1 MKKSLLALA
10 VLGAYAGVASAQSS
24 VTLFGTV
31 DMAGSYVKND
41 TTGGADGNRWSLATN
56 GINSSQLGFRGIEDL
71 GGGLKAGFYLLADL
85 ANVDTGGAQNGP
97 TGTSQKFFGR
107 RSTVSL
113 YSNFGE
119 LRLGR
124 DYTPTFWNLTIF
136 DAFGTN
142 GVGSSLNPRQLYE
155 GTRSDNSIGYFL
167 PSNLGGFYGQIM
179 GAAPEG
185 GTTLDRAGRYLGGRI
200 GFAAGPFD
208 VAGAYGEVDD
218 VAAFTAGTTGT
229 GPVIGLPG
237 RPKLKAWNI
246 GGSWDFGIAKLM
258 GYYDRTDVSSAKE
271 DFYSISA
278 VIPFGQSE
286 VHVGYDH
293 SKLDYRPLV
302 CVLPPVVGATC
313 GQTDSSIDQWKA
325 TYQYNLSKR
334 TAMYGTVS
342 WLDNKDASART
353 VLGGSS
359 STAVAP
365 GGKSTGYQIGVRH
378 FF

>member
-31 DMAGSYVKND
+31 DMAGTYVKND
-41 TTGGADGNRWSLATN
+41 TPAGGDGNRWALTTN

-85 ANVDTGGAQNGP
+85 AAADTGNAAA
-97 TGTSQKFFGR
+97 KFWGR

-113 YSNFGE
+113 YTNAGE

-167 PSNLGGFYGQIM
+167 PGNIGGFYGQVM
-179 GAAPEG
+179 AAAPEG
-185 GTTLDRAGRYLGGRI
+185 GTTADRAGRYLGGRI

-208 VAGAYGEVDD
+208 VAGSYGEVDN
-218 VAAFTAGTTGT
+218 VTAFTAGTTGS
-229 GPVIGLPG
+229 GPVIAVTGS
-237 RPKLKAWNI
+237 PKLKVWNI
-246 GGSWDFGIAKLM
+246 GGAWNFGFAKLM
-258 GYYDRTDVSSAKE
+258 GYYDRTDVSCGHGRFLLDQCRDPVRPERGARRLRPQQVELHPVALCRARWWRRLPEHRQLDRPVEGDVPVQPVQADGDVRNRCAGSTTRTRRDGPSSAAAA
-271 DFYSISA
+271 SA
-278 VIPFGQSE
+278 AV
-286 VHVGYDH
+286 
-293 SKLDYRPLV
+293 RPLV
-302 CVLPPVVGATC
+302 ASRRAT
-313 GQTDSSIDQWKA
+313 
-325 TYQYNLSKR
+325 R
-334 TAMYGTVS
+334 
-342 WLDNKDASART
+342 
-353 VLGGSS
+353 LG
-359 STAVAP
+359 
-365 GGKSTGYQIGVRH
+365 IRH